1 MAHSKMKTSGKK
13 KRNVPNSIIPYIG
26 GKYGL
31 VFHIVPLI
39 EWCAEAYELTG
50 LIEGAA
56 GGARIMLNT
65 SPELFEQRILNE
77 LDLSLA
83 KLYAAISDED
93 LIYDLIMRLNEL
105 EYSEEVFEAAVLD
118 RKLDAE
124 LADRRIYEGTSSI
137 VDAAAYTFICA
148 HQSFASNM
156 KSYAGTKEMNFY
168 SSYFHKVNSLDTF
181 QPLLEGVT
189 VTHGSCL
196 DLVDQYYDRCDYF
209 MYIDMPYPEKTM
221 RGGNHYKYN
230 CTHEV
235 LEELSNKLVGTSMK
249 VALSSYPCDIYD
261 WLCEQHGWQ
270 RIFLKMK
277 NVSMG
282 GTANLKGAECLY
294 INFEIPFELE
304 DKITSGYLW

>member
-1 MAHSKMKTSGKK
+1 MVQIRERISGKK
-13 KRNVPNSIIPYIG
+13 KRNAPHSIIPYIG

-31 VFHIVPLI
+31 VSRIIPLI
-39 EWCAEAYELTG
+39 KWCAESYELAG

-65 SPELFEQRILNE
+65 SPDLFEHRILND

-83 KLYAAISDED
+83 KLYAAIGDKELVYQ
-93 LIYDLIMRLNEL
+93 LIKRLNEL
-105 EYSEEVFEAAVLD
+105 EYSKEVFDTAVLD
-118 RKLDAE
+118 RDLDAE
-124 LADRRIYEGTSSI
+124 LADRRIYKGTSSI
-137 VDAAAYTFICA
+137 VNAAAYTFICA
-148 HQSFASNM
+148 HQSHAANM
-156 KSYAGTKEMNFY
+156 KGYDRGREARCY
-168 SSYFHKVNSLDTF
+168 SDYYDKVDCLDAF

-196 DLVDQYYDRCDYF
+196 DLVDEYYDRGEYF

-235 LEELSNKLVGTSMK
+235 LEELANKLINTKMK
-249 VALSSYPCDIYD
+249 IALSSYPCDIYD
-261 WLCEQHGWQ
+261 RLCDQHGWQ
-270 RIFLKMK
+270 RLFLKMK
-277 NVSMG
+277 SVTMG
-282 GTANLKGAECLY
+282 GTASLKGAECLY

-304 DKITSGYLW
+304 DSITSGCLW